1 MGFVGF
7 WCSLNQNLIFSSED
21 IILRIERNTMKFLL
35 PTHFLLA
42 LSTPLMSAVGRGVKF
57 NLQVQNMYDLF
68 FVFILILFSLSR
80 SLLRL
85 HIIWPFRR
93 RRLVTRSRFFSHLAP
108 FLILSSYP
116 FWFSKS
122 QDSGS
127 QQNSHCGD
135 VEGIGTEDRGRNLDG
150 CADQW

>member
-1 MGFVGF
+1 MFSLFGFDIKLWWASSDSDVVPIRI
-7 WCSLNQNLIFSSED
+7 WYFSSED

-85 HIIWPFRR
+85 RIIRPFRR
-93 RRLVTRSRFFSHLAP
+93 RRRVTRSRFFSHLAP
-108 FLILSSYP
+108 FLILSYSFLLAP
-116 FWFSKS
+116 IR
-122 QDSGS
+122 
-127 QQNSHCGD
+127 QNWEIVGMYHIAS
-135 VEGIGTEDRGRNLDG
+135 VLQR
-150 CADQW
+150 A